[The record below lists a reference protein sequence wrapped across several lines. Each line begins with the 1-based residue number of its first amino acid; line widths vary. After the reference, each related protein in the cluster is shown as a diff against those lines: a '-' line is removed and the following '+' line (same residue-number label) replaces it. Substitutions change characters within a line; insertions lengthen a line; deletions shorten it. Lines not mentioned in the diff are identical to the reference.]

1 MQSGSGIFYDGTT
14 SARHSVTVTLAESSL
29 RIGSLD
35 GAPVDE
41 WSYGDLEALSAP
53 KGLLRLGRR
62 SNPVLARLDIAD
74 PALAASIGER
84 ADSIDSSGR
93 MHRRQRISVVA
104 WSVAA
109 TISLVLVG
117 WFGVPLIADRL
128 APVIPRSVEQR
139 LGSAVDAQIRSMLD
153 TKNAGDEFECGTKP
167 ADQAGRAALD
177 KLMRTL
183 EAGAALPVPLHA
195 AVIRRSEANAI
206 ALPGSQI
213 YVFQGLLTKA
223 DSADELAG
231 VIAHEIGHIAHRDGT
246 KMVLQG
252 AGVSL
257 LFGMLLGDFMGGGA
271 VIIAAK
277 TVLQSSYSRDVEA
290 AADAYGVGLMNKIGA
305 NGRALGTML
314 AKIGGATEPG
324 TEILLDHPETS
335 SRIKAINALAMPAP
349 LPAPLLNAP
358 EWAALKRICGD
369 K

>member
-252 AGVSL
+252 
-257 LFGMLLGDFMGGGA
+257 GA